1 MSLAWLLTNA
11 VAACLLPPLNGLLL
25 ALLGFLLLRRRP
37 RLGRWL
43 IGSGFVL
50 LFILSLPLVA
60 HLLLRPLENRYP
72 VLPFA
77 TLASIEADAVV
88 VLGGGRYL
96 AAPEFDG
103 RDDVQGRTL
112 QRLRYAAL
120 LAKALNKPLLVS
132 GGRPDGG
139 ASSEAEAMQTVLRRD
154 FGVEARWLEAGSGN
168 TLENARNS
176 AQLLGGQG
184 VRRIVL
190 VTHAWHMPR
199 SVAAFEATGLSVLPA
214 PTAYV
219 SSQPLTPLDFI
230 PRASALDWSSVAL
243 HEWIGM
249 VWYALRST

>member
-50 LFILSLPLVA
+50 LFILSLQFVA
-60 HLLLRPLENRYP
+60 HSLLQPLENRYP

-103 RDDVQGRTL
+103 RDDVKGATL

-120 LAKALNKPLLVS
+120 LAKTLNKPILVT

-139 ASSEAEAMQTVLRRD
+139 ASSEAEAMQSALRRD
-154 FGVEARWLEAGSGN
+154 FGVEVRWLEASSDN
-168 TLENARNS
+168 TLENARNT
-176 AQLLGGQG
+176 ARILGGQG
-184 VRRIVL
+184 VRRVVL

-199 SVAAFEATGLSVLPA
+199 SVAAFEATSLSVLPA

-219 SSQPLTPLDFI
+219 ASRPLTPLDFM
-230 PRASALDWSSVAL
+230 PRARALEWSSVAL

-249 VWYALRST
+249 LWYALRR